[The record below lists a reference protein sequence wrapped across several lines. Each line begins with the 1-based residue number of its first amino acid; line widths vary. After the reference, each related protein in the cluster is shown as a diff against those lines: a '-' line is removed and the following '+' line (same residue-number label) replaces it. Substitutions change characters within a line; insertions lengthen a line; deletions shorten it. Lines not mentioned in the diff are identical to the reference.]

1 MLRLGFYEKSLRYL
15 PFSSDESD
23 RQDKKLNFG
32 VRNPGFM
39 VRQTDC
45 LNADDCTDPL
55 SQYIANIQ
63 PIVPVIGE
71 LGEAIAVTGIR
82 PAR

>member
-1 MLRLGFYEKSLRYL
+1 
-15 PFSSDESD
+15 
-23 RQDKKLNFG
+23 
-32 VRNPGFM
+32 M

-55 SQYIANIQ
+55 SQDIANIQ